1 MKQLHEYRK
10 SDGRMTMNEMN
21 ENMKKSIDL
30 NAALTKEKE
39 KEVDVDNINKRN
51 ESSNYRNLYVIIE
64 QVDGKITPVGLEML
78 SEARRL
84 INDFNKKYSLNEKV
98 IAVILGNDIK
108 HLCKDLIY
116 HGSDAVIY
124 ADDPKLNYHI
134 NKIYTKVIVQIA
146 TDTNCIKK
154 ISPEYSKEFK
164 RPRYMFFA
172 ADSTGR
178 HLSSTV
184 LAELESGLASD
195 INKLVIEDID
205 FRHEHK
211 TKGQMLTF
219 EKTLMMYRPDFSG
232 FLWTTILCLDNKNPD
247 IKRDYHPQA
256 CSIIPGVFEPLE
268 KDISRIGI
276 IEEYTPDFDPKDLDI
291 KIISRNILK
300 DTIDFNNYKTII
312 SFGRGIKE
320 SPEENIK
327 LIEKLAKLLNAEI
340 GISLP
345 ISKKLFKLSD
355 KMNSLYITPERVIG
369 TSGQKVE
376 PTIYIALGISGA
388 SQHLAGMKNSGFIIA
403 VNPDENAPIRN
414 ECDVFIKGRIEDVL
428 PIMIEELEREKM
440 IQTKEEEGSNVVGTV

>member
-1 MKQLHEYRK
+1 MSVNVNK
-10 SDGRMTMNEMN
+10 MN
-21 ENMKKSIDL
+21 ENMSETIDRT
-30 NAALTKEKE
+30 AALRKENE
-39 KEVDVDNINKRN
+39 RIMEEVDNINKRN
-51 ESSNYRNLYVIIE
+51 ETNKYRNLYVIID
-64 QVDGKITPVGLEML
+64 QIDGKIIPVGLEML

-84 INDFNKKYSLNEKV
+84 IDDFNKKYSLNEKV
-98 IAVILGNDIK
+98 IAVILGNGIK
-108 HLCKDLIY
+108 HLCKELIY
-116 HGSDAVIY
+116 FGADAVIY
-124 ADDPKLNYHI
+124 ADDPKLQHHI

-146 TDTNCIKK
+146 TDAKYIER

-219 EKTLMMYRPDFSG
+219 DKTLMMYRPDFSG
-232 FLWTTILCLDNKNPD
+232 FLWTTILCLDNKNPE

-256 CSIIPGVFEPLE
+256 CSIIPGVFERLE
-268 KDISRIGI
+268 RDFSRTGI
-276 IEEYTPDFDPKDLDI
+276 IEECIPEFDPKDLDI
-291 KIISRNILK
+291 KILSRKILK
-300 DTIDFNNYKTII
+300 STIDFGSYKTII
-312 SFGRGIKE
+312 SFGRGIKG

-345 ISKKLFKLSD
+345 ISKKPFKLSD

-388 SQHLAGMKNSGFIIA
+388 TQHLAGMKNSGFVIA

-428 PIMIEELEREKM
+428 PIMIEELEKEKM
-440 IQTKEEEGSNVVGTV
+440 TQAKEEGGSTVVGTV

>member
-1 MKQLHEYRK
+1 M
-10 SDGRMTMNEMN
+10 SVNEMI
-21 ENMKKSIDL
+21 ENMNKTIDQT
-30 NAALTKEKE
+30 NALTEEKGKM
-39 KEVDVDNINKRN
+39 KEVEEVDNINKKN
-51 ESSNYRNLYVIIE
+51 MTSKYTNLYVIIE

-84 INDFNKKYSLNEKV
+84 IDDFNKKYSLNEKV
-98 IAVILGNDIK
+98 IAVILGSGIK

-116 HGSDAVIY
+116 YGADAVIY
-124 ADDPKLNYHI
+124 ADDPKLQYHI

-146 TDTNCIKK
+146 TDAKCIEK
-154 ISPEYSKEFK
+154 ISPEYYKEFK

-195 INKLVIEDID
+195 INKLVIEDIG

-268 KDISRIGI
+268 KDMSRTGI
-276 IEEYTPDFDPKDLDI
+276 IKEYNPVFDPKDLEI
-291 KIISRNILK
+291 KILNRNVLT
-300 DTIDFNNYKTII
+300 DMIDFGNYKTII

-327 LIEKLAKLLNAEI
+327 LIERLAKLLNAEI

-345 ISKKLFKLSD
+345 VSKKPFKLSD

-388 SQHLAGMKNSGFIIA
+388 SQHLAGMKNSGYIIA

-440 IQTKEEEGSNVVGTV
+440 TQTKEVGGSTVVGTV